1 MSTIMGNCILFSGGT
16 FMIDFSKLGKQS
28 QSSSIEP
35 RDIFMALPE
44 KSEYYEY
51 PRDVQSEV
59 WKQWFESRDNKNT
72 IIKIVRFC

>member
-1 MSTIMGNCILFSGGT
+1 
-16 FMIDFSKLGKQS
+16 MIDFSKLGKQS

-51 PRDVQSEV
+51 PRDMQSEV

-72 IIKIVRFC
+72 IIKMIPVVEKRLWVLQFFKVV

>member
-1 MSTIMGNCILFSGGT
+1 
-16 FMIDFSKLGKQS
+16 MIDFSKLGKQS

-59 WKQWFESRDNKNT
+59 WKQWFEST
-72 IIKIVRFC
+72 

>member
-1 MSTIMGNCILFSGGT
+1 
-16 FMIDFSKLGKQS
+16 MIDFSKLGKQS

-59 WKQWFESRDNKNT
+59 WKQWQGNRRNVRKPVTASW
-72 IIKIVRFC
+72 IKLVTLP